1 MKIKKISI
9 LGSTGSI
16 GTSTLDVVR
25 QNLNRFQVLALAAGR
40 NLKLLIDQIRE
51 FNPHFV
57 SVQNEKDAQELQQ
70 LFPSLQ
76 IFSGPSGPLQIA
88 SLKEIDLVVSALVGA
103 AGLLPTLKAIE
114 LGKDIALANKE
125 TMVVAGE
132 LMSKA
137 AKKFN
142 VQIFPVDSE
151 HSAIFQALQGNKISE
166 VRKIILTASGGPF
179 LNRSLD
185 QLQTVTL
192 SEALKHPN
200 WSMGKKI
207 TIDSATLMNK
217 GFELIEARWLF
228 DVPESQLEVLVHPQS
243 IIHSMVEYQD
253 GSVMAQL
260 GIPDMRVPISYAL
273 SYPERLKNN
282 LPSLDLI
289 KIQNLNF
296 FDPDLNTFKCLA
308 LAKKALKLGGGA
320 PCLLNAANE
329 IAVDLFLNEKI
340 SFLQIGELNEW
351 VMHEGKDL
359 HASSIE
365 ELVNLDGWAREKAT
379 EYFEICKSEKQQ
391 KVAT

>member
-1 MKIKKISI
+1 MADNEISQMSRIVKLNRLRTLNIKSGKIRQLPLDLKEWVIQKKIKCDLFISAI
-9 LGSTGSI
+9 
-16 GTSTLDVVR
+16 
-25 QNLNRFQVLALAAGR
+25 
-40 NLKLLIDQIRE
+40 
-51 FNPHFV
+51 
-57 SVQNEKDAQELQQ
+57 
-70 LFPSLQ
+70 
-76 IFSGPSGPLQIA
+76 
-88 SLKEIDLVVSALVGA
+88 VGA
-103 AGLLPTLKAIE
+103 AGMVPTLNAIE
-114 LGKDIALANKE
+114 AGSDIALANKE

-296 FDPDLNTFKCLA
+296 FEPDLNTFKCLA

-320 PCLLNAANE
+320 SCLLNAANE